1 MKINLTLNAP
11 AILGGFATIDP
22 YAPPSPDYH
31 TGSIG
36 NLDEYADDA
45 ECEAILATDVLDY
58 FSPGDVDAI
67 LENWVRKLRHGGT
80 LTVGGIDMKEVAR
93 QLSTNEIS
101 MNTANRFLYGDQTQP
116 WQTRKATITL
126 PLMCDVLR
134 SCGLKI
140 VRQSLSNCFYTI
152 TAERP

>member
-1 MKINLTLNAP
+1 MKLNLTLNTP
-11 AILGGFATIDP
+11 TILGGYTTIDP
-22 YAPPSPDYH
+22 YAPLSEGH
-31 TGSIG
+31 LTGPVG
-36 NLDEYADDA
+36 NLDEYVDDA
-45 ECEAILATDVLDY
+45 ECMAILATDVLDY
-58 FSPGDVDAI
+58 FAPGDVDAI
-67 LENWVRKLRHGGT
+67 LENWVRKLRHGGI

-93 QLSTNEIS
+93 QLSTNELD
-101 MNTANRFLYGDQTQP
+101 MNSANRYLYGDQTQP

-152 TAERP
+152 TAERQ